1 MKRYEADIMKD
12 TDAKTT
18 KEAFA
23 PIPNRALSTNTE
35 KMGRTLSLTSKRMF
49 KWYEADILKYTK
61 DAKDAK
67 TINSSWTTEKLE
79 KEGYSYVCENDK
91 CIPKQKKL

>member
-12 TDAKTT
+12 MDAKTSN
-18 KEAFA
+18 KALEAFFA
-23 PIPNRALSTNTE
+23 PIPNRALPTKNE
-35 KMGRTLSLTSKRMF
+35 KKGRTLSLTSKRMF

-67 TINSSWTTEKLE
+67 TINWSWSTDNPE
-79 KEGYSYVCENDK
+79 KEGYSFVCENGK
-91 CIPKQKKL
+91 CIPK